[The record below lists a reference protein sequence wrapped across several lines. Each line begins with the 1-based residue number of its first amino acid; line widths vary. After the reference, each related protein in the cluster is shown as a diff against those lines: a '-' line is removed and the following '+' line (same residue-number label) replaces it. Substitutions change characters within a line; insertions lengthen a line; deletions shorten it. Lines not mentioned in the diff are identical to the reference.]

1 MLGLSVG
8 VLQMAA
14 RTENGRK
21 AFLVDLDKTSTIED
35 QHQLRMV
42 NRYEA
47 YLADITYGTNSEF
60 GFDYLRDNLTSRLE
74 DRSQRGHYYA
84 IVDEVDNIL
93 IDEARTPLI
102 ISGPAADE
110 AEWYIKMA
118 QVVRALVPEDYEI
131 NERDRTVTLTE
142 IGQAHVEEILNMAL
156 GDPERPEDIAP
167 EQARVLGYLEQ
178 ALKAQF
184 LFRRNKD
191 YLVQA
196 GKVVII
202 DEFTG
207 RLMPGRR
214 WSEGLHQAVEAK
226 EGVKVEAE
234 NVTYATITIQN
245 YFRMYEKLAGM
256 TGTAL
261 TEAEEFYKIYKLN
274 VLPIPT
280 NLEYNVIRPNPSLKE
295 VTDRD
300 ENGYKYTYYAA
311 VSDGGEPAFWKRKDF
326 PDVIFR
332 TEEAKIRAIT
342 REIIRYHVIGR
353 PQLVGTT
360 SVEHSDRLSLR
371 LQPELLRRLAQTM
384 LIRDSWLKKNN
395 REENEMSIPELQ
407 FLYKP
412 LPDLNT
418 GELRQFA
425 RTVDMNS
432 INPEDPGNLERLL
445 TLLDLT
451 ADDAPRL
458 VKILQA
464 GVDHKVLNAR
474 KHDEES
480 QIIAGA
486 GAYGAVTIAT
496 NMAGRGVDIKL
507 GGELNDQMVNSV
519 IRVLNG
525 PA

>member
-1 MLGLSVG
+1 MLQRFVKTVGGNPHRRLLQQLSEEIQAINALEPEFERLSDADLTARTAEFKRRVASAGASIADEKERHAAEQAALEEILPQAFASVREAAKRTIGLRHYDVQLIGGMVLHRGQIAEMKTGEGKTLVATLPLYLNALTGRGTHLVTVNDYLARRDARWMAPIFHLLGMSVG

-102 ISGPAADE
+102 ISGPAADD

-178 ALKAQF
+178 ALKGQF

-214 WSEGLHQAVEAK
+214 WSGGLHQAVEAK

-261 TEAEEFYKIYKLN
+261 TEAEEFFKIYKLN

-280 NLEYNVIRPNPSLKE
+280 NLEYNVIRPNPMLKE
-295 VTDRD
+295 VADRD
-300 ENGYKYTYYAA
+300 EQGYKYTYYATIN
-311 VSDGGEPAFWKRKDF
+311 DGGKPVVWKRKD
-326 PDVIFR
+326 
-332 TEEAKIRAIT
+332 
-342 REIIRYHVIGR
+342 
-353 PQLVGTT
+353 
-360 SVEHSDRLSLR
+360 
-371 LQPELLRRLAQTM
+371 
-384 LIRDSWLKKNN
+384 
-395 REENEMSIPELQ
+395 
-407 FLYKP
+407 
-412 LPDLNT
+412 
-418 GELRQFA
+418 
-425 RTVDMNS
+425 
-432 INPEDPGNLERLL
+432 
-445 TLLDLT
+445 
-451 ADDAPRL
+451 
-458 VKILQA
+458 
-464 GVDHKVLNAR
+464 
-474 KHDEES
+474 
-480 QIIAGA
+480 
-486 GAYGAVTIAT
+486 
-496 NMAGRGVDIKL
+496 
-507 GGELNDQMVNSV
+507 
-519 IRVLNG
+519 
-525 PA
+525 